1 MLHHHGVF
9 VTFVSTEHK
18 RRRSAQAVDDGLP
31 SPRGGPPPSSFR
43 FETIPDGLLDAD
55 RGGGGTPLERDRAL
69 SQATSSKRGAAAQAL
84 RELVARLR
92 DGSTPAAA
100 GIPPPVTCVIPTAL
114 MSFALDVARELRV
127 PSMVFWVGTAASL
140 SCQMRLREL
149 RERGYLPLKD
159 ASCLTNGHL
168 EKTII
173 DWIPGV
179 PPICL
184 GDVSSFVRTTD
195 ADDFSLRFNDTEANS
210 CTRAGALILNTF
222 DILDAAGLAA
232 LRAEYPR
239 VYAVGPLGLLL
250 RRHLHHTDADIDTD
264 DPIAMLS
271 PWKQDTACLAW
282 LDARAPGS
290 VVYANF
296 GSLVALTTGELA
308 EFAWGLAAAGR
319 PVLFVVRDDLV
330 PGGGGP
336 AALPPA
342 FLSGTRCYVATWC
355 PQERVMRHPAVGCFL
370 THNGSSSTLDALA
383 AGVPVVC
390 WPRFADGYTNSKYA
404 CEVWG
409 VGLRLDAEVRREQV
423 ARLIGSVMESE
434 GIRARAA
441 RWKAEAEKA
450 VCPGGSS
457 YESLLA
463 MVKALG
469 AGGSP
474 DS

>member
-1 MLHHHGVF
+1 MI
-9 VTFVSTEHK
+9 T
-18 RRRSAQAVDDGLP
+18 
-31 SPRGGPPPSSFR
+31 
-43 FETIPDGLLDAD
+43 
-55 RGGGGTPLERDRAL
+55 
-69 SQATSSKRGAAAQAL
+69 
-84 RELVARLR
+84 
-92 DGSTPAAA
+92 
-100 GIPPPVTCVIPTAL
+100 
-114 MSFALDVARELRV
+114 
-127 PSMVFWVGTAASL
+127 
-140 SCQMRLREL
+140 
-149 RERGYLPLKD
+149 D

-195 ADDFSLRFNDTEANS
+195 PDDFSLWFNDTEANS
-210 CTRAGALILNTF
+210 CTKAGALILNTF
-222 DILDAAGLAA
+222 DGLDAAGLAA

-239 VYAVGPLGLLL
+239 IYAIGPLGLLL
-250 RRHLHHTDADIDTD
+250 RRHLHADAD
-264 DPIAMLS
+264 DPIGLLN

-282 LDARAPGS
+282 LDAQAPGS

-296 GSLVALTTGELA
+296 GSLVALTAGQLA
-308 EFAWGLAAAGR
+308 EFAWGLAATGR
-319 PVLFVVRDDLV
+319 PFLWVVRDDLV
-330 PGGGGP
+330 PGGP

-342 FLSGTRCYVATWC
+342 FLSRTAGQCCYVATWC
-355 PQERVMRHPAVGCFL
+355 PQERVLRHPAVGCFL
-370 THNGSSSTLDALA
+370 THNGGNSTLEALA

-390 WPRFADGYTNSKYA
+390 WPKFADGYTNSKYA

-423 ARLIGSVMESE
+423 AGRIRSVMESE
-434 GIRARAA
+434 GIRACAA
-441 RWKAEAEKA
+441 RWKAEADKA

-469 AGGSP
+469 VGGSL
-474 DS
+474 DT